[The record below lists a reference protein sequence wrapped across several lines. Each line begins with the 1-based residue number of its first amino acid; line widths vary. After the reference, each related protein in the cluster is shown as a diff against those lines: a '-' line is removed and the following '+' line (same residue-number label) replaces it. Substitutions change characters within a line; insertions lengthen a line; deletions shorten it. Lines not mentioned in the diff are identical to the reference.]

1 MNKNFSVSD
10 AAAFVRKNPSVIY
23 SVVLVAS
30 VTASIFWNSYYALS
44 RFEQSAGELLVS
56 KAAVAEKVFGVLS
69 SDSFA
74 DPASLQPKI
83 DRLTKEA
90 GSDISAIS
98 ILNRAPGDDG
108 FSVVAST
115 DPGEVASI
123 HRETP
128 YTLAWS
134 EDAGMAFVSNQGGD
148 RYWNVIKCVTAPDGT
163 KQGLVFFQLSLRDND
178 AFIGSVM
185 RQVYV
190 VTCVTLFLV
199 ILLLLNHLRFSRFAL
214 RATKLEEVDRM
225 KDDFVSMA
233 SHELKSPI
241 TILRGYTD
249 LMKGDLAGPETDAT
263 RAQAIE
269 YVGNMEA
276 TLERLGTLVDDILNV
291 SRLEQNRLPITVV
304 PSDLGEMLAPL
315 VLDYSVAAEKKG
327 LELRY
332 VPLPEAVV
340 MADPDRVKQ
349 ILVNVLSNAVKYTP
363 KGTVEVTVTDD
374 RDTVSVTVA
383 DSGLGISA
391 EDMEHL
397 FSKFY
402 RVRNAET
409 ERISGTGLGLWIA
422 REIARKMGGDL
433 TAESIHGVGS
443 HFTLHLKK
451 AIKNR

>member
-1 MNKNFSVSD
+1 MKKIFPVSD
-10 AAAFVRKNPSVIY
+10 AVSFVRKNPSVIY
-23 SVVLVAS
+23 SVVLVAA
-30 VTASIFWNSYYALS
+30 VTAAIFWNSYYALS

-56 KAAVAEKVFGVLS
+56 KAALAEKTFGVLS

-74 DPASLQPKI
+74 APGALQSKI
-83 DRLTKEA
+83 DLLRQEA
-90 GSDISAIS
+90 GSDLSAIS
-98 ILNRAPGDDG
+98 VLERAPGDDG
-108 FSVVAST
+108 FSVIASS
-115 DPGEVASI
+115 DQGEIGIV
-123 HRETP
+123 HREPP

-134 EDAGMAFVSNQGGD
+134 EAAGMAFVSNQGGD
-148 RYWNVIKCVTAPDGT
+148 RYWNVIKSVTAPDGT
-163 KQGLVFFQLSLRDND
+163 RQGLVFFQLSLRDND
-178 AFIGSVM
+178 AFISSVM
-185 RQVYV
+185 SQVYL
-190 VTCVTLFLV
+190 VTCATLFLV

-249 LMKGDLAGPETDAT
+249 LMKGDLASPETDAT
-263 RAQAIE
+263 RNQVAE

-291 SRLEQNRLPITVV
+291 SRLEQNRLPITVAS
-304 PSDLGEMLAPL
+304 SDLGDMLAPL

-327 LELRY
+327 LELSY
-332 VPLPEAVV
+332 VPMPGLTVL
-340 MADPDRVKQ
+340 ADPDRVKQ
-349 ILVNVLSNAVKYTP
+349 IFVNLLSNAVKYTP
-363 KGTVEVTVTDD
+363 KGAVGVTVTEE

-391 EDMEHL
+391 EDMKHL

-402 RVRNAET
+402 RVRSAET

-451 AIKNR
+451 SGNK